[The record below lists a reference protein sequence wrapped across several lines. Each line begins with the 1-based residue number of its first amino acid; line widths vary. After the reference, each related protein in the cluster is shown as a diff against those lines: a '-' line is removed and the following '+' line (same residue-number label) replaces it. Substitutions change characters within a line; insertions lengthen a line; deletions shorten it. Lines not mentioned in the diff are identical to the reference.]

1 MRHDKKQ
8 TQRPRPSTNVQDLN
22 RPSDDFY
29 AANSATELVNILLR
43 ETRTS

>member
-8 TQRPRPSTNVQDLN
+8 SQRPRQSTNVEGCD
-22 RPSDDFY
+22 RPNDDFY